1 MFTYSDH
8 SEEET
13 AREGKGRKP
22 CSYGKQL
29 VLTGRVA
36 LHLND
41 ALGLLAGLSRIE
53 GPHSNS
59 DLHRGSRHSDGLI
72 YAVQK

>member
-1 MFTYSDH
+1 MYSEH
-8 SEEET
+8 MEEE
-13 AREGKGRKP
+13 EGKR
-22 CSYGKQL
+22 CTDGKQL

-53 GPHSNS
+53 GPYSNS
-59 DLHRGSRHSDGLI
+59 YLH
-72 YAVQK
+72 